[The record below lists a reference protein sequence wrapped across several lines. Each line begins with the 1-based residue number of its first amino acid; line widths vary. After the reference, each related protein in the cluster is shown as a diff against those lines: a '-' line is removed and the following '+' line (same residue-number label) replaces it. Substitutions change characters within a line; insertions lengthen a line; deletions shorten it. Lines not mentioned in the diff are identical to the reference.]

1 MYYNS
6 SYLCSIKLTKENMKS
21 IRKKIENI
29 VKQINDNMKSTR
41 VIVCF
46 KISGCNTY
54 ISSST
59 GVSLVHY
66 GSPKETLDNLLNMV
80 Q

>member
-1 MYYNS
+1 
-6 SYLCSIKLTKENMKS
+6 MKS
-21 IRKKIENI
+21 TKKNIENI
-29 VKQINDNMKSTR
+29 VNKINDNMKKNMKSDR

-54 ISSST
+54 ISSGT